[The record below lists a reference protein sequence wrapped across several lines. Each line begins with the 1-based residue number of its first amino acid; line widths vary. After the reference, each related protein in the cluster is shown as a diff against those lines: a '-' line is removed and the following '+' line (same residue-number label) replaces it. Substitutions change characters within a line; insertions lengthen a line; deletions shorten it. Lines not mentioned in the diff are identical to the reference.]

1 MGLVTFAAH
10 KWQDQVFL
18 RKHKTCGHPYKCP
31 CEVKLLQSRKIDR
44 PFQEHSIRKPMII
57 DNKIVRH
64 DARDTETLIK
74 VGLHMS
80 TIICAD
86 HTNNPA
92 VPKNL
97 SNYTDSE
104 MRINNAYCKAY
115 SGRMLRHNAVLKPAR
130 HTVAWIDVRS
140 PMMEL
145 IFQEVHQKL
154 HCGLGPQSYING
166 INLAGFCAT
175 GLRAYVQDKIDVCN
189 SCAEAKMMIQKV

>member
-1 MGLVTFAAH
+1 MKIMGLVTYAAH
-10 KWQDQVFL
+10 KWQDQAFL

-44 PFQEHSIRKPMII
+44 PFLEHSIRKPMII

-64 DARDTETLIK
+64 DTRDTETLIK

-97 SNYTDSE
+97 SNYTDSK

-145 IFQEVHQKL
+145 IFQEVHQNL
-154 HCGLGPQSYING
+154 H
-166 INLAGFCAT
+166 
-175 GLRAYVQDKIDVCN
+175 
-189 SCAEAKMMIQKV
+189 